1 MASCEGHQ
9 VNSTEERFLTP
20 IATYDGCLLLQG
32 TGACHGKL
40 LVDGLLVR
48 DLQLGPEAR
57 FAYLIRPLPARAKQL
72 SERATFFRRR
82 LLRVDPVRH
91 SRRR

>member
-1 MASCEGHQ
+1 MESCWGCPVDLRQ
-9 VNSTEERFLTP
+9 CFQLPLT
-20 IATYDGCLLLQG
+20 ADSARLLLQG

-48 DLQLGPEAR
+48 DLQVGPEAR

-82 LLRVDPVRH
+82 LLRVDPVSL

>member
-1 MASCEGHQ
+1 MESCW
-9 VNSTEERFLTP
+9 RFLVDLRRRLQLPLT
-20 IATYDGCLLLQG
+20 ADNARLLLQG

-48 DLQLGPEAR
+48 DLQVGPEAR